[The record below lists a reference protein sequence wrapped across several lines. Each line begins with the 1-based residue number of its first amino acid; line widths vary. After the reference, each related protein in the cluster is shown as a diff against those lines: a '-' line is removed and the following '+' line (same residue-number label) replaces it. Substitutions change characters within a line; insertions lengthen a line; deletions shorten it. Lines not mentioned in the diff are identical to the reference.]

1 MNLEE
6 KLKLLQK
13 KYPLVPHTHPG
24 QLSSTVRRMWAEKEF
39 DIPIVNRTGFA
50 ISVETGKSAN
60 EMNEQEWEK
69 FYNALCEELKT
80 KYPSL
85 YNSKYNIK

>member
-1 MNLEE
+1 MKLEE

-24 QLSSTVRRMWAEKEF
+24 QLSSTIKRMRAEKEF
-39 DIPIVNRTGFA
+39 NIPIVNRTGFA
-50 ISVETGKSAN
+50 ISVEAGKSSN

-69 FYNALCEELKT
+69 FYKALCEELKT

-85 YNSKYNIK
+85 YNSIFNIK